1 MLKSMIAAVAALAI
15 AGTTFVYAQ
24 QGPGRGQPNPDRFAK
39 TANARLATIK
49 AALELTPDQ
58 AQKWGAY
65 QQAVENVIQL
75 RVQAMQARAAH
86 QSQAGGQ
93 PAHRGSGDPFA
104 RLSRRIDG
112 MTKTSA
118 ALKQVADAGEPLYSS
133 LSDAQKGRF
142 KALTRLLEPK
152 LLMMGRRGQHQGQG
166 RRQHG

>member
-86 QSQAGGQ
+86 QAQAGGQ
-93 PAHRGSGDPFA
+93 PQHGSGDPFA

-142 KALTRLLEPK
+142 KVLTRLLEPK
-152 LLMMGRRGQHQGQG
+152 LLMMGQRGQHGKG
-166 RRQHG
+166 RKHG